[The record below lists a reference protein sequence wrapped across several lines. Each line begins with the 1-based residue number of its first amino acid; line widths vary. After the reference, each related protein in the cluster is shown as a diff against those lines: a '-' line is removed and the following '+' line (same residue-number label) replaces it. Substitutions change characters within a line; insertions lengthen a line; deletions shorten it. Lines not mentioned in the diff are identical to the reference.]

1 MLTPQQSLLRSTKYC
16 YAAGVCIHDV
26 SSSIGENSSGLN
38 MSVTLIPDH
47 STSSI
52 NAKIC
57 SRNQSTTGTEVFTVC
72 KMSYC

>member
-1 MLTPQQSLLRSTKYC
+1 MLTPQQSLVRSTKYC

-26 SSSIGENSSGLN
+26 SSSIEENSSGLN

-52 NAKIC
+52 NAQIC
-57 SRNQSTTGTEVFTVC
+57 SRNQSTTGTEVFTVG